1 MIILM
6 NPIQYALGILGAVFT
21 LGLVIEMLRRRRL
34 RERHA
39 VWWLILG
46 VFALIISIFPEAI
59 APVASSIGFETPI
72 NLVFFFSLFVLFLV
86 ALQHSAELTRVESQN
101 QNLAE
106 RLVLLELRTEA
117 IEAKGAK
124 KK

>member
-1 MIILM
+1 M

-39 VWWLILG
+39 VWWLFLG
-46 VFALIISIFPEAI
+46 VFALLISVFPEVVG
-59 APVASSIGFETPI
+59 PVAASIGFETPI

-86 ALQHSAELTRVESQN
+86 ALQHSSELTRVETQN

-106 RLVLLELRTEA
+106 RLVLLELRTEGLESKVA
-117 IEAKGAK
+117 QK
-124 KK
+124 K